1 VYQPTC
7 KDNGMTAPLPRP
19 GWYPD
24 QTQTMRWWDG
34 SRWGH
39 AAPLPAETE
48 NGRLWVMLSHL
59 SAFIGGWILALV
71 IRQTEGKKNRFVM
84 HHATEALNFQITFFI
99 PYTVCIVGFVISAG
113 VGRPAQQI
121 VSGIGL
127 AVFGLLAFLLFV
139 GHTVFAIIGC
149 VKSSRGEWWRYPIN
163 IRFVSGAS
171 TDEH

>member
-1 VYQPTC
+1 VV
-7 KDNGMTAPLPRP
+7 GRHPLGPRSAAAR
-19 GWYPD
+19 G
-24 QTQTMRWWDG
+24 DG
-34 SRWGH
+34 KRSTLGH
-39 AAPLPAETE
+39 AVAPQRLHRRLDPRIGHPPDGGKEKPLRHAPRHRGAE
-48 NGRLWVMLSHL
+48 
-59 SAFIGGWILALV
+59 
-71 IRQTEGKKNRFVM
+71 
-84 HHATEALNFQITFFI
+84 FQITFFI

-127 AVFGLLAFLLFV
+127 AVFGLLAFLLFI